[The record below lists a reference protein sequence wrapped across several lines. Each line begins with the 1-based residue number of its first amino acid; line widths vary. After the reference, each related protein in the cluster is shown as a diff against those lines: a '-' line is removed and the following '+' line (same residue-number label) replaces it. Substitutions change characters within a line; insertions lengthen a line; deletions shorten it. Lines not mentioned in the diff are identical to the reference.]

1 MEEFLE
7 FVKTDNF
14 VMWSSIINIFLV
26 ILVIVLIILVI
37 RMNRKYISFM
47 NKLGKG
53 EDLDQ
58 MLKKYLREVADIKQD
73 NSEIKAYYTKLDYD
87 IGSGIQKVG
96 LIRYNA
102 FQNVGSDLS
111 FAVALLDRENNG
123 IVLNGLYGSER
134 LFRYD
139 TLFDRRGGENRRRLQ
154 LYGIRQVYIAAVK
167 TNTRIHRSYGVYL
180 AVVGFHIA

>member
-14 VMWSSIINIFLV
+14 VVWSSIINIFLV
-26 ILVIVLIILVI
+26 ILVIVLIVLVI

-123 IVLNGLYGSER
+123 IVLNGLYGSESSNI
-134 LFRYD
+134 YAKPIKN
-139 TLFDRRGGENRRRLQ
+139 GESSYKLSEEEVEA
-154 LYGIRQVYIAAVK
+154 IKIASQSKNFEAK
-167 TNTRIHRSYGVYL
+167 HKENK
-180 AVVGFHIA
+180 F